1 MASKSAGPKVYEFHS
16 TTANRL
22 RDQMVEFLIKEGL
35 LINGVTGKDIADLM
49 PYEDDPDLE
58 SEARERIEAI
68 KLSNAVDRK
77 TIAES
82 IMARTLPP
90 IPEAPHTTTM
100 GVQTDTPVIDP
111 PPVAYETE
119 EIDHDKIFW
128 DRVAEE
134 QDAGTIPTWDKK
146 VKKPK
151 KNVPVKEAILGDSIR
166 QKKERNLGWMEE
178 HETQIFHTYKGH
190 TAECRYSGDLTTEPE
205 NTSAGCGKGWK
216 ASPTFAWKFEHDGEE
231 WNSPTTGTGQ
241 SLSAFCRDHVL
252 WMIASGLIDTGSTSW
267 NGWDVCRTEGKKK
280 GDWSAP

>member
-111 PPVAYETE
+111 PLAYETE
-119 EIDHDKIFW
+119 DIDHDKIFW
-128 DRVAEE
+128 DRVAKE
-134 QDAGTIPTWDKK
+134 QEAGTIQSYGTVTTKPVKVKK
-146 VKKPK
+146 VKPT
-151 KNVPVKEAILGDSIR
+151 VAVKGDR
-166 QKKERNLGWMEE
+166 KKKERTMEGIE
-178 HETQIFHTYKGH
+178 VGTKISHTYKDH
-190 TAECRYSGDLTTEPE
+190 TAQCKFNGFLGLDEHLE
-205 NTSAGCGKGWK
+205 GKPSHGGNGYKLQPIFSWC
-216 ASPTFAWKFEHDGEE
+216 FEHEGVE
-231 WNSPTTGTGQ
+231 WKTPISGAGQ